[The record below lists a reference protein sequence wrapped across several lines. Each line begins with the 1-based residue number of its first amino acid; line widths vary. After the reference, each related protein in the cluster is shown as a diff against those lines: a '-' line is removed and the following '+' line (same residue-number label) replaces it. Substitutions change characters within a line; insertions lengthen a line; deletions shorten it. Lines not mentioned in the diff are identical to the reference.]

1 MAQKV
6 LYRRE
11 EPENFTQQ
19 TPSYD
24 DFARVTV
31 EGLLHRADISV
42 NGSRPWDLQVHD
54 PRLFERI
61 LGQGTLGLGE
71 AYLDGWW
78 DCAQLDEFAYR
89 ALLANVDEQIPMSLH
104 EGWLLLRGFMA
115 NLQSRAR
122 AFVVGE
128 RHYDLG
134 NALYECMLDRRMTYT
149 CGYWRDAA
157 DLEQAQE
164 RKLDL
169 VCRKLALQPGDRVLD
184 IGCGWGGFAEFAAQ
198 RYGATVVG
206 ITISREQAQS
216 AQQRCQGL
224 PVEIRL
230 QDYRELDECFD
241 HIVSLGMFEHV
252 GWKNYK
258 TYLRI
263 VHHCLS
269 DSGLFLLHTI
279 GTNRTSHSGDPWM
292 DRYIFPNGS
301 LPSVQQIGKAIDGLF
316 VMEDW
321 HNFGADYDRTLMAWQ
336 SNVER
341 AHDRLGNQFDE
352 RFLRMWRYYLLTCAG
367 AFRARKNQLWQIV
380 LAKQGVPGGYRSV
393 R

>member
-11 EPENFTQQ
+11 EPESLVQP

-31 EGLLHRADISV
+31 ENLLQRADISV

-54 PRLFERI
+54 PRLYERI

-78 DCAQLDEFAYR
+78 DCPKLDEFAYR

-104 EGWLLLRGFMA
+104 EGWLLLRGFLA

-149 CGYWRDAA
+149 CGYWQDAA

-184 IGCGWGGFAEFAAQ
+184 IGCGWGSFAELAAL
-198 RYGATVVG
+198 RFGAFVVG
-206 ITISREQAQS
+206 ITFCREQAQI
-216 AQQRCQGL
+216 AQLRC
-224 PVEIRL
+224 
-230 QDYRELDECFD
+230 
-241 HIVSLGMFEHV
+241 LG
-252 GWKNYK
+252 
-258 TYLRI
+258 
-263 VHHCLS
+263 
-269 DSGLFLLHTI
+269 
-279 GTNRTSHSGDPWM
+279 
-292 DRYIFPNGS
+292 
-301 LPSVQQIGKAIDGLF
+301 
-316 VMEDW
+316 
-321 HNFGADYDRTLMAWQ
+321 
-336 SNVER
+336 
-341 AHDRLGNQFDE
+341 
-352 RFLRMWRYYLLTCAG
+352 
-367 AFRARKNQLWQIV
+367 
-380 LAKQGVPGGYRSV
+380 
-393 R
+393 

>member
-1 MAQKV
+1 
-6 LYRRE
+6 
-11 EPENFTQQ
+11 
-19 TPSYD
+19 
-24 DFARVTV
+24 
-31 EGLLHRADISV
+31 
-42 NGSRPWDLQVHD
+42 GS
-54 PRLFERI
+54 
-61 LGQGTLGLGE
+61 
-71 AYLDGWW
+71 
-78 DCAQLDEFAYR
+78 
-89 ALLANVDEQIPMSLH
+89 
-104 EGWLLLRGFMA
+104 
-115 NLQSRAR
+115 
-122 AFVVGE
+122 
-128 RHYDLG
+128 
-134 NALYECMLDRRMTYT
+134 
-149 CGYWRDAA
+149 
-157 DLEQAQE
+157 
-164 RKLDL
+164 
-169 VCRKLALQPGDRVLD
+169 
-184 IGCGWGGFAEFAAQ
+184 FAEFAAQ
-198 RYGATVVG
+198 RYGASVVG

-252 GWKNYK
+252 GWKNYR

-263 VHHCLS
+263 VHRCLS

-279 GTNRTSHSGDPWM
+279 GTNRTTHSGDPWM

-321 HNFGADYDRTLMAWQ
+321 HNFGADYDRTLMAWD

-341 AHDRLGNQFDE
+341 ARERLASQFDE
-352 RFLRMWRYYLLTCAG
+352 RFFRMWRYYLLTCAG